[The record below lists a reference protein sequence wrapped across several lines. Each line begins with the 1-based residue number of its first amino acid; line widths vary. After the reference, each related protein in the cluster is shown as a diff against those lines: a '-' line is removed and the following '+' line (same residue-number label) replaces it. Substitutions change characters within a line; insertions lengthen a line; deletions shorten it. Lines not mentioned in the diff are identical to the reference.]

1 MVLILMFWFATS
13 LLGLMLWSMARLRR
27 GQLLCLVA
35 GLTRRGMPLEPSLLA
50 VGQMDSAEA
59 KLARRV
65 GWLLHGGVA
74 LPEALRE
81 VRAITRRQVV
91 AVRVALQFGT
101 AGDLLEALARQAIHF
116 EQRAVRAGVAA
127 LYPILMAILLGVILL
142 FVRTY
147 IFPKFSMMV
156 GEMSGTKG
164 VAFANMGE
172 SSLVFIQA
180 LYVWGVVCFT
190 LQASWFARWTWWYV
204 PGLGE
209 HLRMEEE
216 AHWARHLALM
226 LQSGATLEA
235 ALAETD
241 REGGAGR
248 LSGRVGRVCRD
259 LENGVP
265 PGEAFRAH
273 GRWRPEFLWALDAVS
288 QGAEPARTFAAV
300 AEVLEQKAEER
311 FNAILRICTPVAVL
325 LSACGVGLLACTLFQ
340 WVIALSEVC
349 LG

>member
-1 MVLILMFWFATS
+1 MVLILMFWFAAS
-13 LLGLMLWSMARLRR
+13 LLGLMLWSMGRLRR

-35 GLTRRGMPLEPSLLA
+35 GLTRRGLPLEPSLLA
-50 VGQMDSAEA
+50 VARTDAAEA

-65 GWLLHGGVA
+65 GWLLHDGVA

-91 AVRVALQFGT
+91 AVRVALQYGT
-101 AGDLLEALARQAIHF
+101 AGDLLESLARQAVRF
-116 EQRAVRAGVAA
+116 EQRAVRAGVSA
-127 LYPILMAILLGVILL
+127 LYPILMALLLGVVLL

-147 IFPKFSMMV
+147 IFPKFSTMV
-156 GEMSGTKG
+156 REMSEIKG
-164 VAFANMGE
+164 VPLADMRE
-172 SSLVFIQA
+172 SGLAFIQA
-180 LYVWGVVCFT
+180 LYVWGVLCFT

-241 REGGAGR
+241 RQGGAGR
-248 LSGRVGRVCRD
+248 LSGRVERVCRD
-259 LENGVP
+259 LENGVS

-288 QGAEPARTFAAV
+288 QGADPARTFVAV
-300 AEVLEQKAEER
+300 AEVLEQKAEAR
-311 FNAILRICTPVAVL
+311 FDAILRICTPVAVL
-325 LSACGVGLLACTLFQ
+325 LSACGVGLLACALFQ
-340 WVIALSEVC
+340 WVIAVSEVC
-349 LG
+349 L